1 MDTIKNKNYWSFYAY
16 NRNLTIQ
23 CEEFIHVC
31 NISHDDGSLL
41 YLTNCLVEDKED
53 YFVIFTEHLGY
64 FVFDNED
71 VEIMWKKYY

>member
-1 MDTIKNKNYWSFYAY
+1 MTQSKKDYLNYAY
-16 NRNLTIQ
+16 NKNLTIQ

-64 FVFDNED
+64 FVFDKED
-71 VEIMWKKYY
+71 VEIMLKLTKE